1 MKNGKTTWVFL
12 YSEKATLG
20 FRIYKIWQ
28 ILQRFAGT
36 FCRARTLKL
45 GGVNT
50 FRSNLIIKQIQ
61 NHQNCKAAW
70 ETSKSISLTNSKPFQ
85 NCSIRNHFEKRL
97 TFAIQAIS
105 ATPQNLTFSD
115 LKSTTLCFSK
125 IEK

>member
-85 NCSIRNHFEKRL
+85 NCSIRNHFEKKAD
-97 TFAIQAIS
+97 FCHSGNQCNS
-105 ATPQNLTFSD
+105 
-115 LKSTTLCFSK
+115 SK
-125 IEK
+125 LNFFRFKKHYTMVF